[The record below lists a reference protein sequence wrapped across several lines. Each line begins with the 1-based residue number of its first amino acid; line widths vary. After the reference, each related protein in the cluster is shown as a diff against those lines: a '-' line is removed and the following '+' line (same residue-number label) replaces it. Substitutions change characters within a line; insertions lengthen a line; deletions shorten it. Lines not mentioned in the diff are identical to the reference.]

1 MTRQKLPWKFFS
13 CFFLRKHNSFSM
25 CHFEAFPPKI
35 WHLGFEPNLWFSF
48 FFSFF
53 FYEILIFFSVSHG
66 YFPSSYIPDLYPC
79 EISTAALPC
88 KSFSLLWRFR
98 KTEQRSA
105 PRGGIRAVQT
115 TVCLC
120 LYLQATLINILSAW
134 SEDAAPSLGACEE
147 GEDLSPREM
156 FVGRAGRWIS
166 FLSSRRVAEQC
177 RGTASP
183 AWSLLCGRR
192 KKNTWK
198 LKPLLLS
205 PLPAT
210 RPFPRCRVSLRVMT
224 LWILL

>member
-1 MTRQKLPWKFFS
+1 MV
-13 CFFLRKHNSFSM
+13 FFL
-25 CHFEAFPPKI
+25 
-35 WHLGFEPNLWFSF
+35 F
-48 FFSFF
+48 FFLND
-53 FYEILIFFSVSHG
+53 ILIFFQFHIEIFQAATSPISIPVRYPLLLYYVNRSH
-66 YFPSSYIPDLYPC
+66 YSDSSG
-79 EISTAALPC
+79 
-88 KSFSLLWRFR
+88 KQ
-98 KTEQRSA
+98 QRSA

-156 FVGRAGRWIS
+156 FVGRAGPWSS

-183 AWSLLCGRR
+183 AWSLLCGP
-192 KKNTWK
+192 KKKKKRK

-205 PLPAT
+205 PSQQHV
-210 RPFPRCRVSLRVMT
+210 PFPGAGFLSQ
-224 LWILL
+224 